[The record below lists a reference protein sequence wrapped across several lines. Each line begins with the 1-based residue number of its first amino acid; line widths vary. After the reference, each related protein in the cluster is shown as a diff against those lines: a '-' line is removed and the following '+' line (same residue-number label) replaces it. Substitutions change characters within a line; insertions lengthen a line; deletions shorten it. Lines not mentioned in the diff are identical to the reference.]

1 MLFDVD
7 KEIDERRYLL
17 LMFALQA
24 SESSDWVTVDHVLA
38 IATDSLKSPVESE
51 ELLSLY
57 YMGLIKLFPEE
68 GKTIIEG
75 SGNEVVDIENKGVAV
90 LVNAASKF
98 LDQVI
103 TKCDV
108 PDGAT
113 AALVPLLDVTRVP
126 AADRYVS
133 TADNQDLFAELAAE
147 LENVKGEL
155 VRDQNANELPI
166 PTQNKRAMVAELDGL
181 IGQIRAGY
189 VRLSDLTQ
197 RARPLV
203 KSIADTCKDVGIIGG
218 FAYAAYEI
226 IGRILISLF

>member
-1 MLFDVD
+1 MLFDVEE
-7 KEIDERRYLL
+7 EIDERRYLL

-24 SESSDWVTVDHVLA
+24 SEASEWVKVSQYRGIASEILGSDVDP
-38 IATDSLKSPVESE
+38 D
-51 ELLSLY
+51 ELLALHY
-57 YMGLIKLFPEE
+57 LGLIKLITEN
-68 GKTIIEG
+68 GKTFVEA
-75 SGNEVVDIENKGVAV
+75 SSEEYVDIKNKGLAV
-90 LVNAASKF
+90 LINAAPRF

-103 TKCDV
+103 TKYDV

-133 TADNQDLFAELAAE
+133 TADNQELFVELATE
-147 LENVKGEL
+147 LEKVKSEL

-166 PTQNKRAMVAELDGL
+166 PVQNKRAMVAELDGL

-203 KSIADTCKDVGIIGG
+203 KSIAETCKDIGVIAG
-218 FAYAAYEI
+218 FAYAAYQI
-226 IGRILISLF
+226 IGKILTGLF

>member
-1 MLFDVD
+1 MLFDID

-24 SESSDWVTVDHVLA
+24 SEA
-38 IATDSLKSPVESE
+38 IEFINVARFRGIASESLGEDIDPE
-51 ELLSLY
+51 ELVALHFMRIIRLVPSSHKHPEGAGDEFVEITNQ
-57 YMGLIKLFPEE
+57 GL
-68 GKTIIEG
+68 
-75 SGNEVVDIENKGVAV
+75 AV
-90 LVNAASKF
+90 LINAAPKY

-103 TKCDV
+103 TSFDV
-108 PDGAT
+108 PEST
-113 AALVPLLDVTRVP
+113 VAALVPLLDVTRVP

-133 TADNQDLFAELAAE
+133 TADNQELFAQLATE
-147 LENVKGEL
+147 LESVKLEL
-155 VRDQNANELPI
+155 VRDQNANVLPI
-166 PTQNKRAMVAELDGL
+166 PVQNKRAMVAELDGL

-203 KSIADTCKDVGIIGG
+203 KSIADTCKDVAIISG

-226 IGRILISLF
+226 IGKILTAVF